1 MKGRY
6 GAAPKGRPLVFRTMR
21 FLGLIIVLALVL
33 GAPPVSAA
41 GSREPE
47 GVSVRGVVS
56 ALWKTFIGLIPV
68 SGLDAVSAVADDP
81 SGGPGDPNGG
91 PIMDPNGKPPGP

>member
-1 MKGRY
+1 MVGRWRCRSE
-6 GAAPKGRPLVFRTMR
+6 GRPLVFRTMR
-21 FLGLIIVLALVL
+21 FLGLICVLVLVL

-56 ALWKTFIGLIPV
+56 ALWQTFIGLIPI
-68 SGLDAVSAVADDP
+68 SGLDTVGTEADP
-81 SGGPGDPNGG
+81 TGGPGDPNGG